1 MTNPSH
7 RSRPVPGRSARAAL
21 FTAIGATGL
30 VVLTACGGGG
40 SGSGSD
46 GSSAGKSDVAS
57 IASPSKAVGTPTRTT
72 DPDAGR
78 PVIRLDSS
86 TEETDRMYDSWYACL
101 RAKGGPLKGAP
112 TTPAEKAG
120 AKACASKQPITPP
133 ELDPAKNPDYSD
145 DMRVWAKCMK
155 AHGVKVT
162 IVGDSDYSFDQ
173 NQQNPPHLDEIET
186 ACQVKAFKK

>member
-173 NQQNPPHLDEIET
+173 NQQNPPHFDEIET